1 MYMLKK
7 KEKRDL
13 HVKNVKKGYIAIIDN
28 YIKLLKDNGMKIDN
42 IEINLNE
49 IGQIDLKIKGKE
61 I

>member
-13 HVKNVKKGYIAIIDN
+13 HVKNVKKGYISIIDN
-28 YIKLLKDNGMKIDN
+28 YIKLLKENGMKIDN

-49 IGQIDLKIKGKE
+49 MGQIDLKIKGKE
-61 I
+61 M